1 MTFAQK
7 LEGLRLEKGYSQK
20 ELATLINV
28 SQPTYWAY
36 EREDSIP
43 HKNTQI
49 QIAKVLGI
57 SLEELLA
64 GVEEE
69 VKEDEGNCERSCEV
83 AE

>member
-7 LEGLRLEKGYSQK
+7 LESIRLEKGYSQK
-20 ELATLINV
+20 ELAALINV

-36 EREDSIP
+36 ERENSIP

-49 QIAKVLGI
+49 QIAKVLNL
-57 SLEELLA
+57 SLEEFWSDID
-64 GVEEE
+64 EE
-69 VKEDEGNCERSCEV
+69 VKKDEGNCEGSCEI

>member
-7 LEGLRLEKGYSQK
+7 LEAMRLEKGYSQK

-36 EREDSIP
+36 ERENSIP

-49 QIAKVLGI
+49 QIAKVLGVT
-57 SLEELLA
+57 LEELLKDI
-64 GVEEE
+64 E
-69 VKEDEGNCERSCEV
+69 VNKDEGDIERPCSI
-83 AE
+83 AEQP